1 MSFGPFKLVNVRIS
15 YDNLVL
21 DLANEDG
28 EILYSPKRKLRYGQ
42 SDEAKRH
49 AEGLIGSLVTTETY
63 DPIKWPSTQWWLSVS
78 RYSEKLS
85 PVLVE
90 AQVQAQLE
98 KFLAH
103 LELAKQQSLSKP

>member
-1 MSFGPFKLVNVRIS
+1 VNA
-15 YDNLVL
+15 

-78 RYSEKLS
+78 RYSEKVVAS
-85 PVLVE
+85 PSGSTSSSSI
-90 AQVQAQLE
+90 A
-98 KFLAH
+98 
-103 LELAKQQSLSKP
+103 